1 MSRSGQIEIKN
12 IKNKYYAY
20 YTLNIWD
27 KRNKRE
33 IKKTRYLG
41 RLDNGNIVIN
51 QKFVVPDRALQYGDI
66 AAIMTLNRQSLDK
79 IDNIFDKYNNEIKAL
94 ALIIALY
101 KSPLGYSRYYY
112 KRSILSLIWP
122 RLKIM
127 NNNISYVLRYLSR
140 KRDKFE
146 NLMEI
151 KEDMLLLHIEISIIS
166 QIEEKNEFNV
176 VILDILID
184 AISLNI
190 INSDYITDKFY
201 NIEKFINMTRSVN
214 NGGVLILES
223 GFNTPKNIQ
232 KLMKNNIN
240 FIIEGNE
247 NDIIKIKN
255 RFKME
260 KIILYRDYNELLKKS
275 IFFSEKRIGKLLYY
289 IFYEGNEDV
298 DFIEF
303 KKVRNLK
310 MAISNLDIN
319 HNLIYQAINLRNFID
334 RIVSYSKF
342 RLYSDSV
349 YWIDSRA
356 IDGYVII
363 NTIALNFYLSF
374 FRHSTFIHPGRMSY
388 IESLLLELSS
398 VNAFII
404 KDDIYISKIPG
415 ELRRKM
421 ETIDESINLD
431 AYREIIKR

>member
-1 MSRSGQIEIKN
+1 
-12 IKNKYYAY
+12 
-20 YTLNIWD
+20 
-27 KRNKRE
+27 
-33 IKKTRYLG
+33 
-41 RLDNGNIVIN
+41 
-51 QKFVVPDRALQYGDI
+51 
-66 AAIMTLNRQSLDK
+66 
-79 IDNIFDKYNNEIKAL
+79 
-94 ALIIALY
+94 
-101 KSPLGYSRYYY
+101 
-112 KRSILSLIWP
+112 
-122 RLKIM
+122 
-127 NNNISYVLRYLSR
+127 
-140 KRDKFE
+140 
-146 NLMEI
+146 
-151 KEDMLLLHIEISIIS
+151 
-166 QIEEKNEFNV
+166 
-176 VILDILID
+176 
-184 AISLNI
+184 
-190 INSDYITDKFY
+190 
-201 NIEKFINMTRSVN
+201 
-214 NGGVLILES
+214 
-223 GFNTPKNIQ
+223 
-232 KLMKNNIN
+232 MKNNIN

-374 FRHSTFIHPGRMSY
+374 LGIRHLYTRA
-388 IESLLLELSS
+388 E
-398 VNAFII
+398 
-404 KDDIYISKIPG
+404 
-415 ELRRKM
+415 
-421 ETIDESINLD
+421 
-431 AYREIIKR
+431 

>member
-1 MSRSGQIEIKN
+1 
-12 IKNKYYAY
+12 
-20 YTLNIWD
+20 
-27 KRNKRE
+27 
-33 IKKTRYLG
+33 
-41 RLDNGNIVIN
+41 
-51 QKFVVPDRALQYGDI
+51 
-66 AAIMTLNRQSLDK
+66 LDK

-140 KRDKFE
+140 RRDKFE

-310 MAISNLDIN
+310 IAISNLDIN